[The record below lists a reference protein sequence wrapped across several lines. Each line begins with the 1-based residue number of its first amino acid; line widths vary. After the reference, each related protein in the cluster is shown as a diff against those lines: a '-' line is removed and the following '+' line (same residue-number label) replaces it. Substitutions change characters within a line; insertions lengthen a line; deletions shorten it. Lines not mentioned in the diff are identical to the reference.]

1 MKSVGSPLARRM
13 GGSKPPTGK
22 HLQEAFIK
30 VIQKGGFAALK
41 HIRRSDQLIPV
52 QHPKDH
58 DGRDSI
64 PTHWIIRIPP
74 PSGCTR
80 TKTCGSIT
88 LYAGRWDQASTNG
101 NLMINGNA
109 AVTRCIRSTLLQ
121 HCPEVTAPP
130 SSSAIVSH
138 SSQVAA
144 APPPPPTD
152 LPSALEQTVAYI
164 DPRLANIL
172 LFMQPSSTPPGA
184 QAESVQ
190 RHLMEL
196 LQARAAPFNSK
207 AEQR

>member
-1 MKSVGSPLARRM
+1 MDE
-13 GGSKPPTGK
+13 T
-22 HLQEAFIK
+22 
-30 VIQKGGFAALK
+30 
-41 HIRRSDQLIPV
+41 
-52 QHPKDH
+52 
-58 DGRDSI
+58 I

-109 AVTRCIRSTLLQ
+109 AVTRCIRSTLLP

-130 SSSAIVSH
+130 SSSAIVTH

-144 APPPPPTD
+144 ASRPPPID
-152 LPSALEQTVAYI
+152 LLSAVGQTVAYI
-164 DPRLANIL
+164 DPRFANIIL
-172 LFMQPSSTPPGA
+172 LMQPSSTPPGA
-184 QAESVQ
+184 QAENVQ
-190 RHLMEL
+190 RHFVEL

-207 AEQR
+207 TEQR